1 MMHSP
6 MIWGSILSILG
17 LPILVG
23 VILGEITFSMLVSS
37 ITAVVS
43 PINGLD
49 SCVGMVLGDW
59 IVGFCE
65 VSEVVGNM
73 RISPWVVSEL
83 QEVIPTP
90 NTTIKM

>member
-1 MMHSP
+1 MMHSS
-6 MIWGSILSILG
+6 MIWGLMCSILG

-23 VILGEITFSMLVSS
+23 VILGETTLSTLVSS

-49 SCVGMVLGDW
+49 SCVGMALGDW

-65 VSEVVGNM
+65 VSMVVGNT
-73 RISPWVVSEL
+73 RICPWVVSEL